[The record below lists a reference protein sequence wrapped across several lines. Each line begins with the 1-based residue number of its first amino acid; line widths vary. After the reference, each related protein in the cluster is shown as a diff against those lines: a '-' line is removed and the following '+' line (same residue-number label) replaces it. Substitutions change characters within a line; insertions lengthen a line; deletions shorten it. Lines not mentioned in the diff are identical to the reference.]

1 MSYIQVASSLLPGKT
16 NTPLDARSV
25 VATVADISAIEL
37 PYVGLLVYC
46 KADGKYYKIT
56 SLKAKT
62 IGALS
67 VANAAVDSYEEFNPG
82 GNAIDTLTLT
92 IPAPPSE
99 GDSLHV
105 EIHRKNSGE
114 WNVALDSET
123 DYAKVL
129 YFDGMDFA
137 SCTSA
142 GIPGMFQGNAC
153 CVSVG
158 SALNQG
164 DLCRY
169 KWKVAGDSTGTQD
182 GDWQGFVWPAATVC
196 NGGVAYIDGIASGG
210 MSSGGDEPIS
220 SGGTSSGGDEPIS
233 SGGTSSG
240 GDEPISS
247 GGTSSITY
255 EPLGSSGYA
264 IYDSADNMLSSGA
277 VLTNGNISSGYRL
290 EVYSDG
296 QAINPLLNGGTAVVF
311 NKGSA
316 FSADVTKGMLVIS
329 GGNADST
336 TVEYHGSLCVYS
348 GVANSTTV
356 SGGTLVVAIDGTLN
370 STTMHYGGKLTV
382 SSGGVANSTTV
393 IAGTLVVAI
402 DGTLNSTT
410 MHYGALTVSSG
421 GVANSTTISGSTLT
435 VSSSGV
441 ASAVTMDGD
450 GKLTVSSGGV
460 AHNISYA
467 WGTSLRFSCGAMAN
481 AQTWCR
487 NSNNYGISGYVSSGG
502 TANNVTLGESYN
514 LTVASGGTLNS
525 ATMSSSGL
533 AYICGV
539 ANDVRVQVGE
549 INVMGAGTANN
560 IFASAGGKVHI
571 YTYGLASGV
580 TIDNGGRMTISPDG
594 VASAV
599 TVSSGGTLMVSS
611 GGMAFDVTSM
621 TDAVIIS
628 SAGAYITYA

>member
-37 PYVGLLVYC
+37 PYVGMLVYC

-67 VANAAVDSYEEFNPG
+67 VPSAAVDAYEEFNPG

-92 IPAPPSE
+92 VPAPPSD

-158 SALNQG
+158 SALHQG

-220 SGGTSSGGDEPIS
+220 SGGMSSGGDEPIS
-233 SGGTSSG
+233 SGGM
-240 GDEPISS
+240 
-247 GGTSSITY
+247 SSITY

-311 NKGSA
+311 ANGSA
-316 FSADVTKGMLVIS
+316 FSVEAKNSGRLV
-329 GGNADST
+329 
-336 TVEYHGSLCVYS
+336 L
-348 GVANSTTV
+348 
-356 SGGTLVVAIDGTLN
+356 
-370 STTMHYGGKLTV
+370 
-382 SSGGVANSTTV
+382 SGGVADSASGCTLDIYSGG
-393 IAGTLVVAI
+393 IANNASDCNI
-402 DGTLNSTT
+402 RI
-410 MHYGALTVSSG
+410 YSG
-421 GVANSTTISGSTLT
+421 GVADSAASCTLDIYNGGIANNASRGNIRIYSGGIANSTDLYYDGSLT
-435 VSSSGV
+435 VYDGGLASNVIRKSWGGISISHGGMVKNFAILTSDTTVFSCATLQNSMHFVSG
-441 ASAVTMDGD
+441 AYSRP
-450 GKLTVSSGGV
+450 LTIFSGGIADGGLV
-460 AHNISYA
+460 SHQFM
-467 WGTSLRFSCGAMAN
+467 GLM
-481 AQTWCR
+481 
-487 NSNNYGISGYVSSGG
+487 VSSGG
-502 TANNVTLGESYN
+502 TANNITLTDGA
-514 LTVASGGTLNS
+514 LAV
-525 ATMSSSGL
+525 SSG
-533 AYICGV
+533 
-539 ANDVRVQVGE
+539 
-549 INVMGAGTANN
+549 GTANN
-560 IFASAGGKVHI
+560 ITARGGVLHVSA
-571 YTYGLASGV
+571 YGLASGAHIGPAG
-580 TIDNGGRMTISPDG
+580 TMTVSANG

-599 TVSSGGTLMVSS
+599 TVSSGGTLTVNS

-621 TDAVIIS
+621 TGAEIIS